1 MPCYQ
6 RLKQMQFTDENEVV
20 IDEDDPEGGWVDT
33 HHNIG
38 KIIAKYMYMEF
49 IRYDAFWYFLE
60 FLLFSEVYNF
70 FEKLPKN

>member
-1 MPCYQ
+1 MNDQCGIIDGYLYNTATVPCYQ

-38 KIIAKYMYMEF
+38 K
-49 IRYDAFWYFLE
+49 
-60 FLLFSEVYNF
+60 LLGGVTTLVSYWV
-70 FEKLPKN
+70 L